1 MWRRFEEF
9 VGQEL
14 TLQIIEVDKPKK
26 RIVASRKKVLLAE
39 EAERKK
45 AIWDALE
52 VGSVVKGVVRRL
64 ADFGAFVDIG
74 GVDGLVHVTDLS
86 WGRVQHPSDV
96 VKVGD
101 EIDVKILNV
110 DPARERIS
118 LSYKQTPSASVD
130 RGRREV
136 PGRLHRR
143 GQGRAHHHLRRLRGA

>member
-1 MWRRFEEF
+1 MEKIEEF

-86 WGRVQHPSDV
+86 WGRVQHPCLLYTSRCV
-96 VKVGD
+96 
-101 EIDVKILNV
+101 
-110 DPARERIS
+110 
-118 LSYKQTPSASVD
+118 
-130 RGRREV
+130 
-136 PGRLHRR
+136 
-143 GQGRAHHHLRRLRGA
+143 